1 MLFRDVRFALRSIFR
16 RPGFAATVILTLALG
31 IGANTAIFSVV
42 NGILLNALPFE
53 SSEELVSLWPEALWQ
68 RGGFQIL
75 EERSSLYQSVAGY
88 SLESRYSWTG
98 RGEPRSLVG
107 VAVTSGFFKTLG
119 ASPQMGRPFQ
129 DGDERP
135 GAGNLV
141 ILSHSFFTGPM
152 NSDREILGKTLQL
165 DGVERTVVGVMPAS
179 FQFPSPE
186 VELWIPVTMDA
197 GDIGAYWGGLSS
209 VFAFG
214 RLNPGATVEQA
225 SASMGPLMNEVR
237 EAFPWPMPDDYG
249 ASATAVALRE
259 QITGDVRVALLVLL
273 SAVVFVLLI
282 GCVNVA
288 NLMLVRARSRENEL
302 ALRAAIGAGRGR
314 LISEMITES
323 LVLASFG
330 GAIGLLI
337 GSMGVRALRR
347 LLPDDVPRVEAIVM
361 DSRVLLF
368 TLGVTLITGLLFG
381 LAPALKASRPNLAT
395 TLRENRSG
403 SAQGKRMGDALV
415 LVQVAATVVLAIGA
429 GLLLRS
435 FQKQINLE
443 PGFEP
448 ESVLTARVA
457 PPTFRYQTAEAQR
470 QLYNGILD
478 QLEGL
483 PNVESVAVTNQS
495 PFIGT
500 LGGSVFLID
509 GRPHPTGNDW
519 PLADFQ
525 AVVSPGFRDVLK
537 MPLAE
542 GRWFERSDNSTG
554 QPVAVISRG
563 LAERYWPGQEV
574 IGERIG
580 FPGRTVEWRTI
591 IGLVEDI
598 KTSSLTASPSA
609 ALYVPLDQSP
619 AGPMIMMARAAQDGE
634 PTTLSAG
641 VRQTVRTADGDT
653 PVSELVPLATR
664 VADSLARERFTMLL
678 LGAFALLAIVLA
690 AVGIYGVTAYAVA
703 QRQRELATRLAL
715 GADPNA
721 LMMWVLKRSVRLGA
735 IGVAFGLPLA
745 FVATRLLGSLVYG
758 VSVTDP
764 VTFVAAA
771 LVLALVAALA
781 SYLPARRALRT
792 DPMLV
797 LRA

>member
-1 MLFRDVRFALRSIFR
+1 RLPILFFRDVRFALRSILR

-42 NGILLNALPFE
+42 NGVLLNALPFD
-53 SSEELVSLWPEALWQ
+53 SPEELVSLWPEGFWQ
-68 RGGFQIL
+68 RGSYQVL
-75 EERSSLYQSVAGY
+75 EERSSLYQGVAGHT
-88 SLESRYSWTG
+88 LESRYSWTG
-98 RGEPRSLVG
+98 RGEPRSIIG
-107 VAVTSGFFKTLG
+107 VAVTSSFFETLG
-119 ASPQMGRPFQ
+119 ANPQMGRPFQ

-135 GAGNLV
+135 GADNLV
-141 ILSHSFFTGPM
+141 IVSHSFFTGPM
-152 NSDREILGKTLQL
+152 NGDQEVLGKTLQL

-186 VELWIPVTMDA
+186 VELWIPATMDP
-197 GDIGAYWGGLSS
+197 GNIGAHWGGMGALI
-209 VFAFG
+209 VFG
-214 RLNPGATVEQA
+214 RLDPGATVEQA
-225 SASMGPLMNEVR
+225 NASMATLMQEVR
-237 EAFPWPMPDDYG
+237 TSFPWPMPDDYG
-249 ASATAVALRE
+249 AGATAVALRE

-288 NLMLVRARSRENEL
+288 NLMLVRARARENEL

-330 GAIGLLI
+330 GAIGLLL
-337 GSMGVRALRR
+337 GFFGVRALRTF
-347 LLPDDVPRVEAIVM
+347 LPADVPRVEAIAM
-361 DSRVLLF
+361 DARVLLF
-368 TLGVTLITGLLFG
+368 TLGVTALTGLLFG
-381 LAPALKASRPNLAT
+381 LVPALKASKPNLST
-395 TLRENRSG
+395 PLRENRSG

-415 LVQVAATVVLAIGA
+415 LAQVAATVVLAIGA

-448 ESVLTARVA
+448 DSVLTARVA
-457 PPTFRYQTAEAQR
+457 PPGFRYQTAEAQQ
-470 QLYNGILD
+470 QLYRGILD

-483 PNVESVAVTNQS
+483 PNVESVAVANQS

-500 LGGSVFLID
+500 LGGSVFLIE
-509 GRPHPTGNDW
+509 GRPYPTGNDW
-519 PLADFQ
+519 PIADFR
-525 AVVSPGFRDVLK
+525 ATVSPGFRDVLK
-537 MPLAE
+537 VPLAE
-542 GRWFERSDNSTG
+542 GRWFERSDNATG

-574 IGERIG
+574 VGERIG

-591 IGLVEDI
+591 VGVVEDI

-609 ALYVPLDQSP
+609 ALYLPLDQNP
-619 AGPMIMMARAAQDGE
+619 AGPMFVMARAAQGGE
-634 PTTLSAG
+634 PTTLVAG
-641 VRQTVRTADGDT
+641 VRETVRAADADT

-690 AVGIYGVTAYAVA
+690 AVGIYGV
-703 QRQRELATRLAL
+703 
-715 GADPNA
+715 
-721 LMMWVLKRSVRLGA
+721 
-735 IGVAFGLPLA
+735 
-745 FVATRLLGSLVYG
+745 
-758 VSVTDP
+758 SVTDP
-764 VTFVAAA
+764 ITFVLAA

>member
-1 MLFRDVRFALRSIFR
+1 MFFRDVRFALRSIFR
-16 RPGFAATVILTLALG
+16 RPGFAAMVILTLALG

-42 NGILLNALPFE
+42 NGVLLNALPFE
-53 SSEELVSLWPEALWQ
+53 SPEELVSLWPEGLWQ
-68 RGGFQIL
+68 RGSFQVL
-75 EERSSLYQSVAGY
+75 EERSYLYQGVAGY
-88 SLESRYSWTG
+88 SLASRYSWTG
-98 RGEPRSLVG
+98 RGEPRSIVG
-107 VAVTSGFFKTLG
+107 VAVTSSFFKTLG
-119 ASPQMGRPFQ
+119 ANPQMGRPFQ

-135 GAGNLV
+135 GADNLV
-141 ILSHSFFTGPM
+141 ILSHSFFTRRM
-152 NSDREILGKTLQL
+152 NGDQEVLGKTLQL

-186 VELWIPVTMDA
+186 VELWIPATMDA
-197 GDIGAYWGGLSS
+197 GNAGAHWGGVGAL
-209 VFAFG
+209 FAFG
-214 RLNPGATVEQA
+214 RLNPGVTVEQA
-225 SASMGPLMNEVR
+225 SASMGALMKEVR
-237 EAFPWPMPDDYG
+237 SAFPWPMPDSYG
-249 ASATAVALRE
+249 ADATAIALRE

-323 LVLASFG
+323 LVLAFFG

-337 GSMGVRALRR
+337 GSLSVRALRAF
-347 LLPDDVPRVEAIVM
+347 LPADVPRVEAIVM

-368 TLGVTLITGLLFG
+368 TLGVTVLTSLLFG
-381 LAPALKASRPNLAT
+381 LAPTLKASRPNLST
-395 TLRENRSG
+395 PLRENRSG
-403 SAQGKRMGDALV
+403 SAEGKRMGDSLV

-435 FQKQINLE
+435 FQKQINLD

-448 ESVLTARVA
+448 DSVLTARVA
-457 PPTFRYQTAEAQR
+457 PPTFRYQTTEAQQ
-470 QLYNGILD
+470 QLYRGILD

-483 PNVESVAVTNQS
+483 PNVESVAVASQS

-519 PLADFQ
+519 PRADFQ
-525 AVVSPGFRDVLK
+525 TVVSPGFREVLK
-537 MPLAE
+537 IPLAA
-542 GRWFERSDNSTG
+542 GRWFERSDSSSG
-554 QPVAVISRG
+554 QPVAVISRS
-563 LAERYWPGQEV
+563 LAERYWPSGEV

-580 FPGRTVEWRTI
+580 FPGRNVEWRTI
-591 IGLVEDI
+591 IGMVEDI
-598 KTSSLTASPSA
+598 KTSSLTGSPSA
-609 ALYVPLDQSP
+609 SLYVPLDQSP
-619 AGPMIMMARAAQDGE
+619 AGPMFVMARAAQGGE
-634 PTTLSAG
+634 PTTLVAS
-641 VRQTVRTADGDT
+641 VRETVRAADADT
-653 PVSELVPLATR
+653 PVSELVPLATH
-664 VADSLARERFTMLL
+664 VADSLARARFTMLL

-715 GADPNA
+715 GADPKT
-721 LMMWVLKRSVRLGA
+721 LMMWVLKRSVYLGA

-745 FVATRLLGSLVYG
+745 FTATRLLGSLLYG

-764 VTFVAAA
+764 MTFAAAA
-771 LVLALVAALA
+771 LVLALVVALA
-781 SYLPARRALRT
+781 SYLPARRTLQT

>member
-42 NGILLNALPFE
+42 NGVLLNALPFE
-53 SSEELVSLWPEALWQ
+53 SPEELVSLWPEGLWQ
-68 RGGFQIL
+68 RGGFQVL
-75 EERSSLYQSVAGY
+75 EERSSLYQNVAGH
-88 SLESRYSWTG
+88 SLEARYSWTG
-98 RGEPRSLVG
+98 RGEPQSIVG

-129 DGDERP
+129 EGDERP

-141 ILSHSFFTGPM
+141 VLSHSFFTGPM
-152 NSDREILGKTLQL
+152 NSDSEVLGKTLQL
-165 DGVERTVVGVMPAS
+165 DGVERTVIGVMPPS
-179 FQFPSPE
+179 FQFPTPE
-186 VELWIPVTMDA
+186 VKLWIPATMDA
-197 GDIGAYWGGLSS
+197 GDIGLHWGGAGAL
-209 VFAFG
+209 VAFG
-214 RLNPGATVEQA
+214 RLNPGVTVEQA
-225 SASMGPLMNEVR
+225 SGSMDGLMNEVR
-237 EAFPWPMPDDYG
+237 TAFPWPMPDDYG
-249 ASATAVALRE
+249 TGATAVALRE

-314 LISEMITES
+314 LMSEMVTES
-323 LVLASFG
+323 LVLAFFG
-330 GAIGLLI
+330 GAFGLLI
-337 GSMGVRALRR
+337 GSLGVSALRAF
-347 LLPDDVPRVEAIVM
+347 LPADVPRVEAIVM

-368 TLGVTLITGLLFG
+368 TLGITVATGLIFG
-381 LAPALKASRPNLAT
+381 LAPALKASRPNLST
-395 TLRENRSG
+395 PLRENRSG
-403 SAQGKRMGDALV
+403 SAQGKRVGDALV
-415 LVQVAATVVLAIGA
+415 LVQVSATVVLAIGA

-448 ESVLTARVA
+448 DSVLTARLA
-457 PPTFRYQTAEAQR
+457 PPQFRYQTAEAQQ
-470 QLYNGILD
+470 QLYRGILD

-483 PNVESVAVTNQS
+483 PNVESVAVASQS
-495 PFIGT
+495 PFMGT
-500 LGGSVFLID
+500 VTGSVFLID
-509 GRPHPTGNDW
+509 GRPYPTGNDW
-519 PLADFQ
+519 PLADFR
-525 AVVSPGFRDVLK
+525 AVVSPGFREVLK
-537 MPLAE
+537 VPLAE
-542 GRWFERSDNSTG
+542 GRWFERSDNASG
-554 QPVAVISRG
+554 QPVAVISRA

-580 FPGRTVEWRTI
+580 LPARTVEWRTI
-591 IGLVEDI
+591 VGVVEDI
-598 KTSSLTASPSA
+598 KTSSLTGGPA
-609 ALYVPLDQSP
+609 AAFYLPVDQNP
-619 AGPMIMMARAAQDGE
+619 AGPMFVMARAAQDGE
-634 PTTLSAG
+634 PGTLAAG
-641 VRQTVRTADGDT
+641 VRETVRSADSDT
-653 PVSELVPLATR
+653 PVSELIPLATR

-678 LGAFALLAIVLA
+678 LGAFALLAMVLA

-715 GADPNA
+715 GADPEA
-721 LMMWVLKRSVRLGA
+721 LMMWVLKRSVRLGV

-745 FVATRLLGSLVYG
+745 FAATRLLGSLLYG

-764 VTFVAAA
+764 MTFAAA
-771 LVLALVAALA
+771 AVVLALVAALA